1 MAQATPLQ
9 SRLKGLARLCDRG
22 NEAIGRYVSWLTLFM
37 VLVTFFIVVM
47 RYAFNLG
54 WIGVQESV
62 AYMHAMVFMLG
73 AAYTL
78 KHDGHV
84 RVDIF
89 YIKASKRTRA
99 WVDLLGSLFLLIPMM
114 VFIFLISW
122 GYVSESWRLL
132 EESPETGGLPIV
144 YLLKSNILGLGILMT
159 LQGLAQAIH
168 NGLYLMGVETEPEHH
183 TIAELK

>member
-1 MAQATPLQ
+1 MQ
-9 SRLKGLARLCDRG
+9 SWLKGLARLVDRS
-22 NEAIGRYVSWLTLFM
+22 NEIIGRYVSWLTLAM
-37 VLVTFFIVVM
+37 VIVTFFIVVM
-47 RYAFNLG
+47 RYVFNQG

-62 AYMHAMVFMLG
+62 AYMHAMVFMIG

-89 YIKASKRTRA
+89 YIKASQRTRA
-99 WVDLLGSLFLLIPMM
+99 WVDLLGSLLLLMPMM
-114 VFIFLISW
+114 IYILLISW

-132 EESPETGGLPIV
+132 EESPETGGLPFV
-144 YLLKSNILGLGILMT
+144 YILKTNILALGILMT

-168 NGLYLMGVETEPEHH
+168 NGLYLLGVEAEPEHH
-183 TIAELK
+183 SIAELK

>member
-1 MAQATPLQ
+1 MALLNAQ
-9 SRLKGLARLCDRG
+9 SPRLKALARFIDGL
-22 NEAIGRYVSWLTLFM
+22 NETIGRYVAWLTVAM
-37 VLVTFFIVVM
+37 VAVTFFIVVM

-73 AAYTL
+73 GAYTL

-89 YIKASKRTRA
+89 YVEASKRKKA
-99 WVDLLGSLFLLIPMM
+99 WVDLLGALFLLIPMM
-114 VFIFLISW
+114 MFILIVSW
-122 GYVSESWRLL
+122 DYVSESWRLL

-144 YLLKSNILGLGILMT
+144 YILKSNIVAMAILMT
-159 LQGLAQAIH
+159 LQGLAMAIH
-168 NGLYLMGVETEPEHH
+168 NGLFLLGIEAEPEHH
-183 TIAELK
+183 SIAELK